1 MVHSILE
8 MEKNGKIYIPKEIR
22 QKFGIKFF
30 IVTYQD
36 RIILYNIPDN
46 PIEDLIKIGE
56 KLKDIPIEEIKE
68 AVYKEAYNDIRG
80 Y

>member
-1 MVHSILE
+1 

-22 QKFGIKFF
+22 QKFGKKFF

-68 AVYKEAYNDIRG
+68 AIYKEAYNDIRG